1 MVVTQD
7 YLKEARCYSARSKVM
22 LEGSIRLETLQRS
35 NFLDIRVLSL
45 VEAMSRIVFPVY
57 M

>member
-35 NFLDIRVLSL
+35 NFLDIRVLS
-45 VEAMSRIVFPVY
+45 
-57 M
+57 